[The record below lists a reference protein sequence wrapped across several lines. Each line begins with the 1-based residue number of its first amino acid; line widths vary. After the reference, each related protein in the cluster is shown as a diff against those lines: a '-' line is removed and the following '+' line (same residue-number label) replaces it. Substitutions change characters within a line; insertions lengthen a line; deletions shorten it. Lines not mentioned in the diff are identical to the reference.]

1 MIFKY
6 KYLIGI
12 FEKNFRPNYAFK
24 NSANYDM
31 IEKVIYMYG
40 YIVGIV
46 TKISPKYIICENNGI
61 GYLIIVPNPFSYKLN
76 EEYKIYTHQY
86 VREDVLELYGFM
98 SDEEKELFLK
108 LISVSGIG
116 PKSALSILAT
126 GTVGEICRAI
136 ESRND
141 AYLRKF
147 PGIGSKASQQI
158 ILDLAGKLSISN
170 DGFVTNSKLDDVS
183 DALIALGY
191 SKKEISK
198 VLGKLDGNLEE
209 GELIKEALKKLVKA

>member
-1 MIFKY
+1 
-6 KYLIGI
+6 
-12 FEKNFRPNYAFK
+12 
-24 NSANYDM
+24 M